1 MYAPVL
7 SIRGPFSSINLTYSS
22 SGLPM
27 HTVIVSIVARSA
39 STSGTLRA
47 LLGVVGICDN
57 GTGSE
62 PNINVHVRSLLI
74 VTEKVTSA
82 AKGSLIHCT
91 V

>member
-27 HTVIVSIVARSA
+27 HTVIVSIVASNA
-39 STSGTLRA
+39 STSGTLRT

-57 GTGSE
+57 GE
-62 PNINVHVRSLLI
+62 PNISVHVRSLLI

-82 AKGSLIHCT
+82 VKGGLIHCT